1 MTRTP
6 AKLDVLRTAGAI
18 PVLCDLFDAAAL
30 SAYAREFAP
39 DLVMHQ
45 VTDLPD
51 DRTRIPDFRTRN
63 DRVRSEGTRN
73 LIDAARTARARVL
86 AQSIAWNIGPVIE
99 AHEHLILETDGT
111 VLRYGQLYGPGTY
124 YQDTLPDGPR
134 TVLSAGD
141 REVTVVTS
149 MRNPRVVV
157 FANLLSDAEC
167 DEIVQLASARLAR
180 SETVQTETGSSEV
193 NEARTSDGMFFER
206 GEHPVCAR
214 LESRLATLLSWP
226 IENGE
231 GLQVLRY
238 RPGAEY
244 KPHYDY
250 FDPAQPGTPTI
261 LKRGG
266 QRVASIV
273 CYLNTPTR
281 GGATIFPD
289 VQLDV
294 APVKGNAV
302 FFSYDRAH
310 PATRSLHGGAP
321 VIEGE
326 KWVATKWL
334 REGRF
339 T

>member
-1 MTRTP
+1 MSAQPVTP
-6 AKLDVLRTAGAI
+6 ELRQWIIQQASAGQPPEAVLKSMLASGWDEDVAI
-18 PVLCDLFDAAAL
+18 QAMEATLTQHLAERQKAAQLPPAVPVP
-30 SAYAREFAP
+30 EP
-39 DLVMHQ
+39 
-45 VTDLPD
+45 
-51 DRTRIPDFRTRN
+51 
-63 DRVRSEGTRN
+63 
-73 LIDAARTARARVL
+73 
-86 AQSIAWNIGPVIE
+86 
-99 AHEHLILETDGT
+99 
-111 VLRYGQLYGPGTY
+111 
-124 YQDTLPDGPR
+124 LPDGPR

-302 FFSYDRAH
+302 FFSYDRPH
-310 PATRSLHGGAP
+310 PATRTLHGGAP

-326 KWVATKWL
+326 KWVTTKWV

-339 T
+339 V